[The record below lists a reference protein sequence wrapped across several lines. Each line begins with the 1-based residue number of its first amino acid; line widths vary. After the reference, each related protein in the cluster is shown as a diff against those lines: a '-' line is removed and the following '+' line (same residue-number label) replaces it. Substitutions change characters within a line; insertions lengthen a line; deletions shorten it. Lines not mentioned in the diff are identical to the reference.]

1 MILYSVSN
9 IQTETANWARESCLK
24 NIIKNHNGYKF
35 QVLMGRTYCAIMV
48 RGQKKKKKPQKQ
60 KKQTYVIFVM
70 RKRKQIAIKNKRKK

>member
-35 QVLMGRTYCAIMV
+35 QVLMGRNYCAI
-48 RGQKKKKKPQKQ
+48 RSKKEKKNTKAEETNLRNICFEKKKI
-60 KKQTYVIFVM
+60 VC
-70 RKRKQIAIKNKRKK
+70 N